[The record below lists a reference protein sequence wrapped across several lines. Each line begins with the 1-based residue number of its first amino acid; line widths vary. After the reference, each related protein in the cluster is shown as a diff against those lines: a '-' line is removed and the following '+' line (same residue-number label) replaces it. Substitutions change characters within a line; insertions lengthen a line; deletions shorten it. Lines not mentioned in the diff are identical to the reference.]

1 MYVGGSPKIYGHEV
15 WWSYKALQKYL
26 QMLLPELISW
36 PLEGVWPRALCWP
49 RTSGKWRHLHDGDS
63 TILPLPLQFDLSGSM
78 WSGPREKCSSDP
90 QPTHRRPPAQ
100 ARNQSLLPEC
110 TQIWWRFW
118 PSLTLANLH
127 GQTML
132 KRNSKNVTPHL
143 SRFSEATGG
152 SLRISSVRVKA
163 SLRKKD

>member
-1 MYVGGSPKIYGHEV
+1 MYVGGSPRIYGHEV
-15 WWSYKALQKYL
+15 WWSYKALQKHL
-26 QMLLPELISW
+26 QMLLPELICW

-49 RTSGKWRHLHDGDS
+49 RTSGKWRHLHAGDS
-63 TILPLPLQFDLSGSM
+63 TILPLPVQFDLSGSM
-78 WSGPREKCSSDP
+78 WSDPREKCSSDP
-90 QPTHRRPPAQ
+90 QPTHKRPPVQ

-110 TQIWWRFW
+110 TQIWWHFW

-152 SLRISSVRVKA
+152 SLRISYVRVKA
-163 SLRKKD
+163 SPRKTD